1 MKEFILAVE
10 DEAADQEREDAIA
23 ALMAKNEDMT
33 REQAETRVDRGAPT
47 EFKIGDRVLRAYKP
61 NETQLIFLL
70 ASLGRGQSKESRMAS
85 IVNVML
91 ESLDE
96 DDKDWFEERL
106 LTSDPKK
113 RIPPRVI
120 ESVFEYLTGEW
131 FREAVPEDGT
141 ALSDRG

>member
-1 MKEFILAVE
+1 MKEFTLAVE
-10 DEAADQEREDAIA
+10 DEAEEQEREDAIA
-23 ALMAKNEDMT
+23 ALMAKDDSLT
-33 REQAETRVDRGAPT
+33 REQAEVLVDRGTPT
-47 EFKIGDRVLRAYKP
+47 EFKIGDRVLKAYKP

-91 ESLDE
+91 ESLDG

-106 LTSDPKK
+106 LTSDPKR
-113 RIPPRVI
+113 RIPPKII

-131 FREAVPEDGT
+131 FREAVPENGT
-141 ALSDRG
+141 AVPDRG

>member
-10 DEAADQEREDAIA
+10 DEAEEQEREDAIA
-23 ALMAKNEDMT
+23 ALMAKDDSLT
-33 REQAETRVDRGAPT
+33 REQAEVLVDRGTPT
-47 EFKIGDRVLRAYKP
+47 EFKIGDRVLKAYKP

-91 ESLDE
+91 ESLDG

-106 LTSDPKK
+106 LTSDPKR
-113 RIPPRVI
+113 RIPPKVI

-131 FREAVPEDGT
+131 FREAVPENG
-141 ALSDRG
+141 AAVPDRG

>member
-10 DEAADQEREDAIA
+10 DEAADQEREDAIE
-23 ALMAKNEDMT
+23 ALVAQGKT
-33 REQAETRVDRGAPT
+33 REEAEVEVDRGTPI
-47 EFKIGDRVLRAYKP
+47 EFKIGERVLKAYKP

-106 LTSDPKK
+106 LTSDPTK
-113 RIPPRVI
+113 RIPPRLI
-120 ESVFEYLTGEW
+120 ESVFEYLTSEW
-131 FREAVPEDGT
+131 FREGVSGDGAPVP
-141 ALSDRG
+141 DRG

>member
-10 DEAADQEREDAIA
+10 DEAAEQEREDGIA
-23 ALMAKNEDMT
+23 ALMAKDESLT
-33 REQAETRVDRGAPT
+33 REQAEVQYDRGAPT
-47 EFKIGDRVLRAYKP
+47 PFKIGDRVLNAYKP

-91 ESLDE
+91 ESLAE

-113 RIPPRVI
+113 RIPPKLI

-131 FREAVPEDGT
+131 FREAVPGDGT
-141 ALSDRG
+141 AVPDRG

>member
-10 DEAADQEREDAIA
+10 DEVADQERENAIE
-23 ALMAKNEDMT
+23 ALVAQGKT
-33 REQAETRVDRGAPT
+33 REQAEIEVDRGTPT
-47 EFKIGDRVLRAYKP
+47 EFKIGDRVLKAYKP

-106 LTSDPKK
+106 LTSDPRR
-113 RIPPRVI
+113 RIRPSVI
-120 ESVFEYLTGEW
+120 ESVFEYLTSEW
-131 FREAVPEDGT
+131 FREAVPGSG
-141 ALSDRG
+141 AAVPDRG